1 MPNLNASD
9 VRVFM
14 PAKDFATSKSFY
26 TALGWKLTEI
36 DEGLAV
42 LELADRRLYLQ
53 NYYVKDWADNFMIH
67 ITVEDAQ
74 AWHDHVSAV
83 LGGSKFLDAR
93 VQAPKQEPEPYG
105 ALVTYVWDPS
115 GVLLHFAQWNQ
126 R

>member
-1 MPNLNASD
+1 VPNLKTSD

-14 PAKDFATSKSFY
+14 PAKDFATSKAFY
-26 TALGWKLTEI
+26 AALGWKLTEV
-36 DEGLAV
+36 DERLAV

-53 NYYVKDWADNFMIH
+53 DYYAKEWAENFMIH
-67 ITVEDAQ
+67 ITVEDAR
-74 AWHDHVSAV
+74 AWHEHVSTV
-83 LGGSKFLDAR
+83 LEGGRFADAR
-93 VQAPKQEPEPYG
+93 AQAPRQEPYG